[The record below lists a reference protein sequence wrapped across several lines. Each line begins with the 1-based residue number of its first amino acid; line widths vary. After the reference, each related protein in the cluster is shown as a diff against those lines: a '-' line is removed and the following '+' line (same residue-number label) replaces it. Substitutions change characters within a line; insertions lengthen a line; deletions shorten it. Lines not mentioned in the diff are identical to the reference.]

1 MNHEAQPNHDELD
14 RFDLYPT
21 EMLQE
26 FLEQATLARNEIM
39 DTISVIYAVL
49 DERNVIR
56 EEKTWH

>member
-1 MNHEAQPNHDELD
+1 MTSETQPNPDELD

-26 FLEQATLARNEIM
+26 FLEQATLARDEIM

-49 DERNVIR
+49 DERSSN
-56 EEKTWH
+56 E

>member
-1 MNHEAQPNHDELD
+1 MTNETQPNFDELD

-26 FLEQATLARNEIM
+26 FLEQATLARDEIM

-49 DERNVIR
+49 EERQG
-56 EEKTWH
+56 E

>member
-1 MNHEAQPNHDELD
+1 MTSETQPNHDELD

-26 FLEQATLARNEIM
+26 FLEQATLARDEIM

-49 DERNVIR
+49 EERS
-56 EEKTWH
+56 K